1 MPRFKEMPLAPGEL
15 MLFGRSVE
23 DAVPADCDVRS
34 FADVMDC
41 LEYSGLEAKCSER
54 GCPPYPP
61 KEMVK
66 ALGYAYSKGIRS
78 SRKIEQH
85 LTYDV
90 RFMWLAGGLKPD
102 HNTIARFR
110 KENWQE
116 LKDLFGQSTRVCCEA
131 GLVFLN
137 VVSTD
142 GSKIRAASSKKQMYN
157 QDRLEREM
165 AAVEKILQ
173 EAEEIDA
180 LEDEQDSCSRN
191 EKLPKHLQ
199 DSRERKARLQEIA
212 KQLGSSQAKY
222 AVASEPESRAMETA
236 DGIRPAYNLQASV
249 DAQSQ
254 VIVAMDLTQAE
265 NDYGQLPS
273 MSDEVERVTGMSTDA
288 MLADG
293 GYVDEETLRWTEGC
307 KSDVLMP
314 VSQHWRESRRDDLFA
329 NRCFML
335 DEQRDV
341 LICPAGRELTFRGE
355 YRTGSGGYRR
365 YQARGCRSCS
375 FYSQCVSNSLG
386 GRRISLSVVEPQR
399 ANMRQKLK
407 SADAKRLYGLRKQT
421 VEPVFGQIKSNLGLS
436 RFLLYGLEGAT
447 AEAALMC
454 MVHNMLK
461 CTTSAA
467 AMAYV
472 ASTNARTFAADVVS
486 RLLLAL
492 IVAAMRIF
500 AATRPPVRMLWRLSE
515 TA

>member
-23 DAVPADCDVRS
+23 DALPADCDVRS
-34 FADVMDC
+34 FSDVMEC
-41 LEYSGLEAKCSER
+41 LDYSGLAAKCCER

-85 LTYDV
+85 LSYDV

-110 KENWQE
+110 KQNWQD

-142 GSKIRAASSKKQMYN
+142 GSKIRAAASKKQMYN

-180 LEDEQDSCSRN
+180 LEDEQDSWARN
-191 EKLPKHLQ
+191 EKLPEHLQ
-199 DSRERKARLQEIA
+199 DPIQRKARLQEIA
-212 KQLGSSQAKY
+212 NQLASSDAKY
-222 AVASEPESRAMETA
+222 VVASEPESRAMETG

-265 NDYGQLPS
+265 NDFGALPG
-273 MSDEVERVTGMSTDA
+273 MATKVEDVTGMSADT
-288 MLADG
+288 MLVDG
-293 GYVDEETLRWTEGC
+293 GYVDEETLRWTEEC

-314 VSQHWRESRRDDLFA
+314 VSRHWRESRRDANDLFA

-355 YRTGSGGYRR
+355 YHTASGGYRR
-365 YQARGCRSCS
+365 YQAHDCRSCS
-375 FYSQCVSNSLG
+375 FYRQCVADSLKG
-386 GRRISLSVVEPQR
+386 KRISVSVVEPQR
-399 ANMRQKLK
+399 KKMREKLG
-407 SADAKRLYGLRKQT
+407 SAHGKRLYALRKQT

-447 AEAALMC
+447 AEASLMC
-454 MVHNMLK
+454 MVHNLLK
-461 CTTSAA
+461 CMTSAA

-472 ASTNARTFAADVVS
+472 ASTNARILAADAVS

-492 IVAAMRIF
+492 IIAAVRIF
-500 AATRPPVRMLWRLSE
+500 AATRRPYPKAV
-515 TA
+515 AAF